1 MALWSVCQ
9 DLKLDLVRFSKTGD
23 RGADGGFCRSPSTVE
38 SKRLEQSC
46 FAASGRGRRLAGGDL
61 AGQ

>member
-1 MALWSVCQ
+1 MALWWVCQ

-38 SKRLEQSC
+38 SKRLEQ
-46 FAASGRGRRLAGGDL
+46 
-61 AGQ
+61 